1 MTRSIKTTLLF
12 TTLFLA
18 ASMLLTA
25 QTHLGEIRGTVI
37 DPTGAVVPGATVTA
51 TNNDTGATTTSV
63 SSGVGAYGL
72 LGLQP
77 GTYML
82 RTQMEGFK
90 ALVMEDLRVDLA
102 AVIGMDLQLE
112 IGSATETIDVIGATP
127 LLQTENT
134 EIRTVIPPDV
144 FVELPLTLDGT
155 WGGGRNAG
163 QFIFLSPGVSS
174 ARLGQPMADDMF
186 SSSVNGSQV
195 MADELQ
201 LDGISMQIYSHTSA
215 FIYLA
220 VLSPEAIQEAS
231 IATSNYSAE
240 YGNSLGA
247 VQRYTIKSGTNE
259 FHGSGYWYLRNERFD
274 ASGFFLAEA
283 PENKKNEYGFVI
295 GGPIVRNKTFFFA
308 NMQWQDWEMGT
319 VESTNSIP
327 TPEMRGGDLSFPG
340 IPPIFDPATTSTDA
354 AGNVTR
360 TQFPNN
366 MVPTARISPAS
377 VKAMSFFPD
386 PNAGSGIVNNYTSS
400 NSGGVDKNDF
410 MYKFNHRFN
419 DAHSMSALYNQHRL
433 VILCPGSFPYPID
446 RCINQDITGYN
457 PRFSHDWVISPTVF
471 NHAAFGWNFHH
482 QPFFIRS
489 DFEISGTDWG
499 QELGI
504 ANAGRGPFP
513 KFDMPPYDIGGGGG
527 GGPGEG
533 FGEYRNV
540 TYIFSDTLSWTKG
553 KHNMKIGGEFR
564 NLEVRDVLGSNT
576 FDSFFESP
584 ATGNPSATGSTGLPF
599 ASFLMGAPTRGFRW
613 IQEAKPTSF
622 VKYRVLYFQDDWKV
636 RPKLTLNL
644 GVRWNRH
651 LGVTEREDRV
661 GIMDPTRPNP
671 GADGQLGAMIFAG
684 FGEGREGRSRLTDA
698 FYGAFAPRV
707 GLAWN
712 VVPNIVV
719 RAGYGMQFYPSTPF
733 GGGGVRAFASGWSG
747 IVSRASQD
755 GGLTPAYQH
764 DAGFPTDFI
773 PPPFIDPA
781 FNLGSHVD
789 MFHENAPVGSYTQ
802 RFSLTTQ
809 WSFARDW
816 LLDVGYVGSKG
827 SRLQSGIFNP
837 NQVDSAL
844 LGLGNLLRQPIDDP
858 AVVAAGFTRPYPSFE
873 GTLAQGLRPF
883 PQYSSVG
890 THGPSSPHS
899 APIGSSI
906 YHSLQVKL
914 EKRFSR
920 GFYSVS
926 SFTWSKHLT
935 DSESQWGQFL
945 ARSSRDHFNRRLSRG
960 LAVGDIPARY
970 VHALVYELPFGRGR
984 RFGGGVSKAANQ
996 LIGGWQLNTIVEYS
1010 SGIPI
1015 QLSVANDL
1023 PIFNFKNMPNVISG
1037 VNQAANYGGK
1047 FDPATDVYLNLAAFA
1062 EPGNVIGNAPHPLSE
1077 LRGFGIR
1084 KEHVG
1089 IIKTFPITERVLF
1102 DFRVEFF
1109 NVFNRTHFGNPNG
1122 NVSDPVAFGTIF
1134 SQANSPRST
1143 QFVFRVKF

>member
-25 QTHLGEIRGTVI
+25 QTHQGEIRGAVI

-51 TNNDTGATTTSV
+51 SNNDTGVTLTSV
-63 SSGVGAYGL
+63 ASSVGAYGL

-77 GTYML
+77 GTYTLEVRMD
-82 RTQMEGFK
+82 GFK
-90 ALVMEDLRVDLA
+90 TLVMEDLRVDLA
-102 AVIGMDLQLE
+102 AVIGVDLQLE

-134 EIRTVIPPDV
+134 EIRTVIEPDV

-163 QFIFLSPGVSS
+163 QFVFLSPGVTS
-174 ARLGQPMADDMF
+174 ARMGQPMADDMF

-215 FIYLA
+215 FVYLA

-259 FHGSGYWYLRNERFD
+259 FHGSGYWYLRNEALD

-283 PENKKNEYGFVI
+283 SENKKNEYGFVI

-308 NMQWQDWEMGT
+308 NMQWQDWAMGT
-319 VESTNSIP
+319 TESTNSIP
-327 TPEMRGGDLSFPG
+327 TPAMRRGDLSFPG

-360 TQFPNN
+360 TPFLNN

-377 VKAMSFFPD
+377 TKAMSFFPD
-386 PNAGSGIVNNYTSS
+386 PNFGSGIVNNYTSS
-400 NSGGVDKNDF
+400 NAGRVDKDDF

-419 DAHSMSALYNQHRL
+419 DAHSMSALFNQHKL
-433 VILCPGSFPYPID
+433 FILCAGSFPYPLN
-446 RCINQDITGYN
+446 RCSNQDITGYN
-457 PRFSHDWVISPTVF
+457 PRFSWDWVVSPTVF
-471 NHAAFGWNFHH
+471 NHASFGWNFHD
-482 QPFFIRS
+482 QPSFFPS
-489 DFEISGTDWG
+489 DFNVSGIDWG

-504 ANAGRGPFP
+504 PNVGRGPFP

-527 GGPGEG
+527 NGTG
-533 FGEYRNV
+533 FSQFRNV

-553 KHNMKIGGEFR
+553 KHNMKIGGEWR
-564 NLEVRDVLGSNT
+564 QLEVRHVQASGTL
-576 FDSFFESP
+576 DSFFESP

-599 ASFLMGAPTRGFRW
+599 ASFLMGAPARGFRW
-613 IQEAKPTSF
+613 IQQITPLSFAKYSA
-622 VKYRVLYFQDDWKV
+622 LYFQDDWKV
-636 RPKLTLNL
+636 RPNLTLNL
-644 GVRWNRH
+644 GVRWNLHR
-651 LGVTEREDRV
+651 GVTAQEDAI

-684 FGEGREGRSRLTDA
+684 FGEGREGRNRLSDT
-698 FYGAFAPRV
+698 FYGAFAPRA
-707 GLAWN
+707 GLAWK
-712 VVPNIVV
+712 VAQNIVV
-719 RAGYGMQFYPSTPF
+719 RAGYGMQFYPTTPF
-733 GGGGVRAFASGWSG
+733 GGGAVRSFSTGWQAR
-747 IVSRASQD
+747 VERVSQD
-755 GGLTPAYQH
+755 GGLTPPYQH

-781 FNLGSHVD
+781 FNLGGHVD
-789 MFHENAPVGSYTQ
+789 MFHENTPVGSYTQ
-802 RFSLTTQ
+802 RWSLTTQ
-809 WSFARDW
+809 WSFARNW
-816 LLDVGYVGSKG
+816 LLDVGYVASKG
-827 SRLQSGIFNP
+827 TRLQGGILNP
-837 NQVDSAL
+837 NQIDSAL
-844 LGLGNLLRQPIDDP
+844 LGLGGLLRQPIDDP

-883 PQYSSVG
+883 PQYASVG
-890 THGPSSPHS
+890 THGPALPHS
-899 APIGSSI
+899 APIGNSI

-914 EKRFSR
+914 EKRFSE
-920 GFYSVS
+920 GFYSIS

-935 DSESQWGQFL
+935 DSDSQWGAFVG
-945 ARSSRDHFNRRLSRG
+945 RSSRDSFNRRLSRG
-960 LAVGDIPARY
+960 LALGDIPLRY

-984 RFGGGVSKAANQ
+984 RFAKGISKAANQ
-996 LIGGWQLNTIVEYS
+996 LIGGWQLNAIVEYS

-1015 QLSVANDL
+1015 QLSAANAL

-1037 VNQAANYGGK
+1037 VNQKANFGGK
-1047 FDPATDVYLNLAAFA
+1047 FDPGAGDRYLNLAAFA
-1062 EPGNVIGNAPHPLSE
+1062 EPGNAIGNAPFPLSE
-1077 LRGFGIR
+1077 VRGFGIV

-1089 IIKTFPITERVLF
+1089 VIKTFNITERVQF
-1102 DFRVEFF
+1102 DFRFEFF
-1109 NVFNRTHFGNPNG
+1109 NVFNRTHLGNPNG
-1122 NVSDPVAFGTIF
+1122 NVSDPVAFGTIG
-1134 SQANSPRST
+1134 SQANSPRT
-1143 QFVFRVKF
+1143 AQWVFRVKF

>member
-1 MTRSIKTTLLF
+1 
-12 TTLFLA
+12 
-18 ASMLLTA
+18 MLLTA
-25 QTHLGEIRGTVI
+25 QTHQGTIRGTVI
-37 DPTGAVVPGATVTA
+37 DPTGAVVPNATVTA
-51 TNNDTGATTTSV
+51 TNNDTGVTTTSV

-77 GTYML
+77 GTYTL

-90 ALVMEDLRVDLA
+90 TLVMEDLRVDLA

-112 IGSATETIDVIGATP
+112 IGSATETIDVTGATP

-215 FIYLA
+215 FVYLA
-220 VLSPEAIQEAS
+220 VVSPEAIQEAS

-308 NMQWQDWEMGT
+308 NMQYQDWVMGT
-319 VESTNSIP
+319 TESTNSIP
-327 TPEMRGGDLSFPG
+327 SPAMKSGDLSFPG

-360 TQFPNN
+360 TPFPNN
-366 MVPTARISPAS
+366 MVPSARISPVS
-377 VKAMSFFPD
+377 RKAMSFFPE
-386 PNAGSGIVNNYTSS
+386 PNSGSGIVNNFTSS
-400 NSGGVDKNDF
+400 NTGRVDKDDF

-419 DAHSMSALYNQHRL
+419 DAHSMSAMFNQHKL
-433 VILCPGSFPYPID
+433 FILCAGSFPFPLN
-446 RCINQDITGYN
+446 RCVNQDITGYN
-457 PRFSHDWVISPTVF
+457 PRFSWDFVVSPTVF
-471 NHAAFGWNFHH
+471 NHASFGWNFHH
-482 QPFFIRS
+482 QPFFFHSAFERS
-489 DFEISGTDWG
+489 GIDWG

-504 ANAGRGPFP
+504 PNVGQGVFP
-513 KFDMPPYDIGGGGG
+513 KMDMPPYDIGGGGG
-527 GGPGEG
+527 NGTG

-540 TYIFSDTLSWTKG
+540 TYIFSDTLSLTKG
-553 KHNMKIGGEFR
+553 KHNMKIGGEWR
-564 NLEVRDVLGSNT
+564 WLEVRDVAASSTLDN
-576 FDSFFESP
+576 FFESP
-584 ATGNPSATGSTGLPF
+584 ATGNPSATGATGYPF
-599 ASFLMGAPTRGFRW
+599 ASFLLGAPARGFRW
-613 IQEAKPTSF
+613 IQTGKPLSF
-622 VKYRVLYFQDDWKV
+622 VKYSAFYFQDDWKV
-636 RPKLTLNL
+636 RPNLTLNL
-644 GVRWNRH
+644 GLRWNHH
-651 LGVTEREDRV
+651 LGVTARDGTI

-671 GADGQLGAMIFAG
+671 GADGQLGALIFAG
-684 FGEGREGRSRLTDA
+684 VGEGREGKDRLSDT
-698 FYGAFAPRV
+698 FYGAFAPRA
-707 GLAWN
+707 GLAWK
-712 VVPNIVV
+712 VAQNIVV
-719 RAGYGMQFYPSTPF
+719 RAGYGLQFYPSTPF
-733 GGGGVRAFASGWSG
+733 GGGGVRSFATGWQAR
-747 IVSRASQD
+747 VERVSQD
-755 GGLTPAYQH
+755 GGLTPPYQL
-764 DAGFPTDFI
+764 DAGFPTDFT
-773 PPPFIDPA
+773 PPPSINAA
-781 FNLGSHVD
+781 FNLGGHVD
-789 MFHENAPVGSYTQ
+789 MFHENTPIGSYTQ
-802 RFSLTTQ
+802 RWSLTTQ
-809 WSFARDW
+809 WSFARNW
-816 LLDVGYVGSKG
+816 LVDVGYVGSKG
-827 SRLQSGIFNP
+827 SRLQGGIFNA
-837 NQVDSAL
+837 NQVDSAR

-883 PQYSSVG
+883 PQYASVG
-890 THGPSSPHS
+890 TFGPALPHS

-914 EKRFSR
+914 EKRFSE
-920 GFYSVS
+920 GFYSIS

-935 DSESQWGQFL
+935 DSESQWGAFL
-945 ARSSRDHFNRRLSRG
+945 ARSSRDSFNRRLSRG
-960 LAVGDIPARY
+960 LALGDIPARY

-984 RFGGGVSKAANQ
+984 RFAGGVSKAANQ
-996 LIGGWQLNTIVEYS
+996 LIGGWQLTAIVEYS

-1015 QLSVANDL
+1015 QLSVANAL
-1023 PIFNFKNMPNVISG
+1023 PLFNFKNMPNVISG
-1037 VNQAANYGGK
+1037 GNQAANFGGK
-1047 FDPATDVYLNLAAFA
+1047 FDPATDRYLNLDAFA
-1062 EPGNVIGNAPHPLSE
+1062 EPGNAIGNAPFPLSE
-1077 LRGFGIR
+1077 VRGFGIV

-1089 IIKTFPITERVLF
+1089 VIKTFPITERVKF
-1102 DFRVEFF
+1102 DFRFEFF
-1109 NVFNRTHFGNPNG
+1109 NVFNRTHLQNPNG
-1122 NVSDPVAFGTIF
+1122 NVSDPVAFGTIGG
-1134 SQANSPRST
+1134 QANSPRT
-1143 QFVFRVKF
+1143 GQFVFRLIF